1 MVLLPLVFIQVG
13 LASAVQSEIKLVLVK
28 SPEVLGEQTQDFKL
42 AKTVDSYDAGLLA
55 QKQQKL
61 DQKVSFYQTLESR
74 YKKLKEKEAK
84 ISRLVSYLKRQ
95 GSPVA
100 TYGYAKQ
107 IIDTAEANGA
117 DYRIVVAIMG
127 VESGFCR
134 ANVLK
139 YNCFGYLNKVQYS
152 GFSEAFAKLVPRI
165 SREYA
170 KPYGTNFKALA
181 KAYGMINFEYHSARL
196 ASFYSAL

>member
-1 MVLLPLVFIQVG
+1 VG

-28 SPEVLGEQTQDFKL
+28 SPEVLGVETQEQEIEQ
-42 AKTVDSYDAGLLA
+42 AKISGSQVSGLLA

-61 DQKVSFYQTLESR
+61 DQKVSFYQSLEGK

-95 GSPVA
+95 GSPIA

-107 IIDTAEANGA
+107 IIDAAEANGA

-134 ANVLK
+134 VNVLK

-152 GFSEAFAKLVPRI
+152 GFTEALAKLVPRI

-181 KAYGMINFEYHSARL
+181 KAYGMINFEYHSGRL
-196 ASFYSAL
+196 ATFYSAL

>member
-1 MVLLPLVFIQVG
+1 VFIQVG

-28 SPEVLGEQTQDFKL
+28 SPEVLGVETQELTESQPSHSPVTD
-42 AKTVDSYDAGLLA
+42 LLA

-61 DQKVSFYQTLESR
+61 DQKVSFYQSLEGK
-74 YKKLKEKEAK
+74 YKKLKEKETK
-84 ISRLVSYLKRQ
+84 ITRLVSYLKRQ

-134 ANVLK
+134 VNVLK

-152 GFSEAFAKLVPRI
+152 GYSEAFSKLVPRI

-181 KAYGMINFEYHSARL
+181 KAYGMINFEYHSGRL
-196 ASFYSAL
+196 ATFYNAL